1 MKKLYFSI
9 IPVIGCI
16 MIFFMAGCATN
27 QEFIKKQVAQEV
39 KKELK
44 DINDFLNVAYSYKDP
59 KALENLFQMDK
70 GLKAIKY
77 DITCLKQKINNS
89 SMRDSNGVDLE
100 TINREIAAK
109 LAKFDEEF
117 EVRFTKIGNDV
128 EIRLAKIDETIQSQ
142 IDGKLVKVYDG
153 LEQSRLDIQEYK
165 FDIKANKIDIK
176 TNRNDI
182 RANMQDARE
191 NRLAIKESKQ
201 EFSGNNSGIL
211 EKIKSQ
217 QADIN
222 KIKFDVD
229 NLKDSSKKLL
239 LTINDAK

>member
-89 SMRDSNGVDLE
+89 SMRDSNGVDL
-100 TINREIAAK
+100 
-109 LAKFDEEF
+109 
-117 EVRFTKIGNDV
+117 
-128 EIRLAKIDETIQSQ
+128 
-142 IDGKLVKVYDG
+142 
-153 LEQSRLDIQEYK
+153 
-165 FDIKANKIDIK
+165 
-176 TNRNDI
+176 
-182 RANMQDARE
+182 
-191 NRLAIKESKQ
+191 
-201 EFSGNNSGIL
+201 
-211 EKIKSQ
+211 
-217 QADIN
+217 
-222 KIKFDVD
+222 
-229 NLKDSSKKLL
+229 
-239 LTINDAK
+239 